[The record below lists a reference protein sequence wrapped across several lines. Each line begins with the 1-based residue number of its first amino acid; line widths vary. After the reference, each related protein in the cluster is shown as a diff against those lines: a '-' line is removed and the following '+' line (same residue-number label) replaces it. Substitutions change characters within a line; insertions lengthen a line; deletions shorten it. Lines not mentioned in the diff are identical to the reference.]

1 MRGLGE
7 IDLMQPN
14 VIWGWR
20 CRIGLKQRDWNVP
33 RQMPL
38 IAKKDHRDLCA
49 NLFLRSS
56 KYFKPNASGIAAGD
70 GKGRAYGLICN
81 HQSTCTKNQISKRQ
95 EPILLD
101 LKLCKTITA
110 VGR

>member
-38 IAKKDHRDLCA
+38 IGKKDHRDLCA
-49 NLFLRSS
+49 NLFLRGS

-70 GKGRAYGLICN
+70 GKGRACGLFCITKAPVPKIKF
-81 HQSTCTKNQISKRQ
+81 QSARSQFFWI
-95 EPILLD
+95 
-101 LKLCKTITA
+101 
-110 VGR
+110 